1 MLTKLFIDFWTN
13 HSLLSFLILQLF
25 NEFLVFKSK
34 QFSAIK
40 STMRGIF
47 FVYVHQKFKQSLS
60 VGVNKG
66 ISLSFMQNVKW
77 LISFLHYTLF
87 NIWWDT
93 FVFFICKWN
102 TIQFQFSF
110 TIETFVQYILNKST
124 MAIKRNNE
132 VYTKILIFL
141 ITCFHIL
148 ITGKVLSILRMQF

>member
-1 MLTKLFIDFWTN
+1 MVFKTEQFWT
-13 HSLLSFLILQLF
+13 
-25 NEFLVFKSK
+25 
-34 QFSAIK
+34 IK

-47 FVYVHQKFKQSLS
+47 FVYVHQKFKQSFS

-110 TIETFVQYILNKST
+110 TIETFVQYILNKIT
-124 MAIKRNNE
+124 MAINKNE
-132 VYTKILIFL
+132 VYSKISIFL
-141 ITCFHIL
+141 ITFFHIL
-148 ITGKVLSILRMQF
+148 ITGKLSSMLWMQFWQTCFEQQKLHYHFF